1 LIKKIEEVDL
11 TYKTSDGVYF
21 NVGEYEKK
29 GSEYGVMSSLDQIRE
44 GVRVE
49 VNKEK
54 KDPRD
59 FALWKFSREGE
70 KRQMEWESPWGVG
83 FPGWHIEC
91 SAMSMKYLGEQ
102 FDVHVGGEDLM
113 STHHPN
119 EVAQA
124 EAGTGKKPVVKY
136 WVHGAFLLVDGGKMG
151 KSLGNAYT
159 LEDVEKKGFDALDL
173 RYFYLTGH
181 YHKQLNF
188 SWEAL
193 EAAKEAR
200 LKLKRLVTGWK
211 DGEGDKREEKVKEW
225 EERFKQALENDLQ
238 MPQVLAVVWEM
249 SKNEELS
256 GVEKLFLIT
265 KFDQL
270 LGLGLGEEKTEEIPV
285 EILGLVEKRNKV
297 REEKKWDEA
306 DKIRD
311 ELMGKGWKILDGEK
325 GVKIER
331 V

>member
-1 LIKKIEEVDL
+1 
-11 TYKTSDGVYF
+11 
-21 NVGEYEKK
+21 
-29 GSEYGVMSSLDQIRE
+29 
-44 GVRVE
+44 
-49 VNKEK
+49 
-54 KDPRD
+54 
-59 FALWKFSREGE
+59 
-70 KRQMEWESPWGVG
+70 
-83 FPGWHIEC
+83 
-91 SAMSMKYLGEQ
+91 
-102 FDVHVGGEDLM
+102 
-113 STHHPN
+113 
-119 EVAQA
+119 
-124 EAGTGKKPVVKY
+124 
-136 WVHGAFLLVDGGKMG
+136 
-151 KSLGNAYT
+151 

-211 DGEGDKREEKVKEW
+211 DEEGEKRGEKVKEW

-270 LGLGLGEEKTEEIPV
+270 LGLGLVEKKTEEIPV
-285 EILGLVEKRNKV
+285 EILGLVEKRNKA
-297 REEKKWDEA
+297 REDKKWDEA
-306 DKIRD
+306 DKIR
-311 ELMGKGWKILDGEK
+311 EEIEKKGYRVLDGEK
-325 GVKIER
+325 GVKVEK